1 MFLKTIAEADA
12 TGRIAEIYAQ
22 EKAKFGFV
30 MAATACW
37 TARPGLLPV
46 FEDFFDR
53 VKAGFTL
60 GPRDWRL
67 ITFIAAKHV
76 PSTYCAHVYGRQLR
90 ADLGSADAVLAVLRD
105 YRAAGLSGRD
115 VAMLA
120 FAEVVVTNAS
130 SVTPQHIDRLRD
142 VGFTD
147 PQICDIALCASL
159 RCFMSRFYDATGAGP
174 EDFFLDADETVRTA
188 LTVGRALA

>member
-22 EKAKFGFV
+22 EMAKFGFV

-37 TARPGLLPV
+37 TARPDLLPT
-46 FEDFFDR
+46 FEDFFDK

-60 GPRDWRL
+60 SQRDWRL

-105 YRAAGLSGRD
+105 YRAAGLSDRD

-120 FAEVVVTNAS
+120 FAETVATNAS
-130 SVTPQHIDRLRD
+130 SITPEHIDGLRSA
-142 VGFTD
+142 GFTD

-159 RCFMSRFYDATGAGP
+159 RCFMSRFFDAMGAGP
-174 EDFFLDADETVRTA
+174 EDFFLDPDSAVRTA